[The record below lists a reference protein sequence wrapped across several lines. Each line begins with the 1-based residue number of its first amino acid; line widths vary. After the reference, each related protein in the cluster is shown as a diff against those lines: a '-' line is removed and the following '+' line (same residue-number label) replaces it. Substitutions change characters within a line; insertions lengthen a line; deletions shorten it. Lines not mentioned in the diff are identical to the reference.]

1 MFLIKFINDPS
12 KFIRI
17 FNGYEESNR
26 TDALK
31 YDTWGEAFY
40 VIAKIHM
47 DETNEWQ
54 FDMLEVFESTVD

>member
-31 YDTWGEAFY
+31 FDTYDDAFY
-40 VIAKIHM
+40 EIAKIHW

-54 FDMLEVFESTVD
+54 FDVFEVFDSTVD